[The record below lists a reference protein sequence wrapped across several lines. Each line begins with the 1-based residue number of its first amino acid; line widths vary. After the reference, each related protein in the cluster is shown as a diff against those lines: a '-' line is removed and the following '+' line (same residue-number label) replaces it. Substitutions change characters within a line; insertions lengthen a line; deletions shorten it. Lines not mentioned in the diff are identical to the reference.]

1 MDTAT
6 KEKKTTV
13 FSGYGYNFKLGDT
26 KVEHGIMSV
35 SITAEKAPTQAVGRD
50 FNLELEGEIEGRFD
64 PATANYLVRKMRGYG
79 LVHDVK
85 RPLDLN
91 QLRADYRNHKI
102 TLHNGTTIER
112 LVPAPI
118 MRTYMVPIL
127 ISRTM
132 ADPFK
137 PARAIQFYVKVKAD
151 DVNMAAHLAG
161 AIVRHQWA
169 MPRHSMNISLN
180 GTVAL

>member
-6 KEKKTTV
+6 KP
-13 FSGYGYNFKLGDT
+13 KLMNRPG
-26 KVEHGIMSV
+26 
-35 SITAEKAPTQAVGRD
+35 PTGLYSFGCVI
-50 FNLELEGEIEGRFD
+50 LPGEDHTDIAKLNAG
-64 PATANYLVRKMRGYG
+64 VRKVLG
-79 LVHDVK
+79 LGLQQDVK

-180 GTVAL
+180 GTVAW